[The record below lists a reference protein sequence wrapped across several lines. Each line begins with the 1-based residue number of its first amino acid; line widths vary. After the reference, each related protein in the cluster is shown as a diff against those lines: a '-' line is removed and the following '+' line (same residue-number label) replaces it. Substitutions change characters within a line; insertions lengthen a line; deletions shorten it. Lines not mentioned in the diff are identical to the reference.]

1 LHWKRNN
8 LLMRSETGN
17 DAMEVDMTR
26 LAFATGGPRHQTRF
40 VIVNDR
46 LPRTDEHCALCGG
59 RIEKGYIRD
68 SRTRLIY
75 CDTQCFAGVMAIK
88 SKLAVITASAALG
101 SPAFAEFLQTD
112 ITLPTRRR

>member
-1 LHWKRNN
+1 MSTDL
-8 LLMRSETGN
+8 T
-17 DAMEVDMTR
+17 
-26 LAFATGGPRHQTRF
+26 FATGRFPQAVRF
-40 VIVNDR
+40 VLVNNR
-46 LPRTDEHCALCGG
+46 VPRADQHCTLCGAL
-59 RIEKGYIRD
+59 IEKGYIRD

-88 SKLAVITASAALG
+88 SKLAVITTSAALG